1 MRACGCWIR
10 RLVKCGL
17 EDRGRVKSGRGI
29 LLCATRRTE
38 SVRRKNPGRFA
49 QNDRGRVG
57 NASWLES
64 HNITMLIRYFLIAA
78 IFVGTLAGVGTSA
91 EQKVVW
97 KPVQFAIVRFNED
110 APKSWNIYHGDKRGV
125 LLVRLWKRFMLVDL
139 KEQEVY
145 EVDPEKVKAA
155 GENVEWSPADIPDQP
170 VETSEWKVRDV
181 GLVQR
186 VRFRFGKSGS
196 FLEIQLPL
204 LPNGKTAY

>member
-1 MRACGCWIR
+1 MTLRCWL
-10 RLVKCGL
+10 LVA
-17 EDRGRVKSGRGI
+17 I
-29 LLCATRRTE
+29 
-38 SVRRKNPGRFA
+38 
-49 QNDRGRVG
+49 
-57 NASWLES
+57 
-64 HNITMLIRYFLIAA
+64 LIAMIA
-78 IFVGTLAGVGTSA
+78 PVRVSA
-91 EQKVVW
+91 DQKVW

-110 APKSWNIYHGDKRGV
+110 APKSWNIYHGDKHGV
-125 LLVRLWKRFMLVDL
+125 LLVRLWKRYMLVDL

-145 EVDPEKVKAA
+145 EVDPEKVKAQ

-186 VRFRFGKSGS
+186 VRFRFGKTGS